1 MIKVRAK
8 LKKTGV
14 EYNVDIVKSSR
25 SGFLNPITISVYD
38 MDGNLVNITY
48 GEPIYYKYL
57 FTPVYANIKSL
68 TQLLDYWDIKSFDL
82 EHFNS
87 LSDVTKDKYNL
98 LLSKIRDIVRDC
110 RLTELGI

>member
-14 EYNVDIVKSSR
+14 QYNIDIFKLTHGIR
-25 SGFLNPITISVYD
+25 ISVYN
-38 MDGNLVNITY
+38 MEGNLVNITY
-48 GEPIYYKYL
+48 GEPISYKYL
-57 FTPVYANIKSL
+57 CTPVYASIKSL
-68 TQLLDYWDIKSFDL
+68 TQLLYYWDIKSFDL

-87 LSDVTKDKYNL
+87 LSDVTKEKYNPL
-98 LLSKIRDIVRDC
+98 LFKIRDILRDC